1 MRTGSELNQAMVP
14 RLLKFRATGAE
25 SVDMEP
31 EDTKGET
38 CIIVQP
44 FCKCSRSVLGCH
56 VGGFGST
63 HRGLDSKVA
72 WMLDPLPREVAPDH
86 ISSRSSCLQNLQR
99 YGRSIMCDLWSARIM
114 ILIWMSAKKK
124 AQLFA

>member
-1 MRTGSELNQAMVP
+1 
-14 RLLKFRATGAE
+14 
-25 SVDMEP
+25 MEP
-31 EDTKGET
+31 EETEGAT
-38 CIIVQP
+38 CISTTVLQVQA
-44 FCKCSRSVLGCH
+44 CSPSVLGCH

-99 YGRSIMCDLWSARIM
+99 YGRTIMCDL
-114 ILIWMSAKKK
+114 
-124 AQLFA
+124 